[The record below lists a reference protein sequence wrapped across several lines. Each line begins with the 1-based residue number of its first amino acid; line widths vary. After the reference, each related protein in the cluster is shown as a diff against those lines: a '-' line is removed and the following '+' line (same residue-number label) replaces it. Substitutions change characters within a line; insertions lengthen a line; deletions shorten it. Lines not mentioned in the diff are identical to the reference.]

1 MTASLPPEGN
11 PIGGLVRRT
20 GNTYHPWGDSM
31 RSSRT
36 TARTRAAAGAALLT
50 AALVLTGCGAGGVD
64 TAGDAKRDL
73 SAAGPA
79 DAKGDTAAQ
88 GAADGYAGSGAEK
101 APSAPSKA
109 PAQQHVIRT
118 ASLSVEVGDVTKAL
132 VTARDV
138 TAGAGGHVE
147 NESTERLD
155 DGYVTSRIVLRV
167 PQERYD
173 SVLTEL
179 AGTGKLLARKADA
192 KDVTEQ
198 VVDVES
204 RIATQ
209 RASVARVRALMERAE
224 KLTDVVT
231 LEGELSRRQAD
242 LESLLA
248 QQSSL
253 RDKTSLATITLEL
266 SQKEKPRAEE
276 NEEEGRPGFGDALS
290 GGWNALVGAV
300 SWAVVVLAALAPWL
314 AVALIAYLVWRH
326 VVRPRRAKRT
336 DAHPAAPPEAPPAV
350 PAARRNAAGASVPPE
365 TPDAPG
371 TGD

>member
-1 MTASLPPEGN
+1 
-11 PIGGLVRRT
+11 
-20 GNTYHPWGDSM
+20 M

-50 AALVLTGCGAGGVD
+50 AALVLTGCGAGG
-64 TAGDAKRDL
+64 TAGDSKRDL
-73 SAAGPA
+73 SAEAPA
-79 DAKGDTAAQ
+79 DAKGAAER
-88 GAADGYAGSGAEK
+88 GAADGYAGSGGEQASA
-101 APSAPSKA
+101 APSAAPSKA
-109 PAQQHVIRT
+109 AAQQHVIRT

-138 TAGAGGHVE
+138 TAGAGGRVE

-155 DGYVTSRIVLRV
+155 DGYVTSRVVLRV

-173 SVLTEL
+173 SVLTAL

-253 RDKTSLATITLEL
+253 RDRTSLATITLEL
-266 SQKEKPRAEE
+266 SQKEKPRAEDDE
-276 NEEEGRPGFGDALS
+276 DDGRPGFGDALS

-314 AVALIAYLVWRH
+314 AVALIGYLVWRR
-326 VVRPRRAKRT
+326 VVRPRRAGRANALPT
-336 DAHPAAPPEAPPAV
+336 APPEPPAAV
-350 PAARRNAAGASVPPE
+350 PAARRNAAGAPVPPE
-365 TPDAPG
+365 TPG
-371 TGD
+371 E